1 MLVEVNGRDLLV
13 IEKWVKA
20 MDEGP
25 GMVPREIDIDVE
37 EGELVVARPCQNL
50 LNITMA
56 FHVHAGIFEALLE
69 AIV

>member
-1 MLVEVNGRDLLV
+1 MLVKVDGGDLLIV
-13 IEKWVKA
+13 EKRFEA

-25 GMVPREIDIDVE
+25 GMVPREIDVDVE